1 MKQERTVTEV
11 QENLLEG
18 QIKAFKKQMDNMYD
32 LNLRLMQWI
41 DDCRMFLAENGILRE
56 FEQNYGTYESRIE
69 NTYND
74 LMQKEEMELNCYR
87 NYGVLGREKEIVYSF
102 SNPIATAD
110 SSEKITFLM
119 PEGWEISS
127 AAGDYPEEV
136 IYSPWGTGYTP
147 DELMVSQKDELY
159 FAGIDGDGNYFKIQL
174 KGQVEKNE
182 DKDVKKSNRDEISPE
197 QKQENMKKSSKVL
210 RI

>member
-56 FEQNYGTYESRIE
+56 FEQNYGTYEARIE
-69 NTYND
+69 APYMEQNQ
-74 LMQKEEMELNCYR
+74 MQKEM
-87 NYGVLGREKEIVYSF
+87 K
-102 SNPIATAD
+102 D
-110 SSEKITFLM
+110 SSE
-119 PEGWEISS
+119 E
-127 AAGDYPEEV
+127 
-136 IYSPWGTGYTP
+136 P
-147 DELMVSQKDELY
+147 DKGKRENKKDET
-159 FAGIDGDGNYFKIQL
+159 A
-174 KGQVEKNE
+174 
-182 DKDVKKSNRDEISPE
+182 PE
-197 QKQENMKKSSKVL
+197 NSRQKQESMKKSSKIL